1 MLGVLL
7 VLTISAFTVL
17 IFGPIVKKAG
27 FPFWWSLLMI
37 LPIFN
42 IVMIW
47 VFAFM
52 SWPVEKK
59 QKAEL
64 FYSGGGK

>member
-7 VLTISAFTVL
+7 LITFCAFAVL

-27 FPFWWSLLMI
+27 FPFWWALLMM

-42 IVMIW
+42 FIMIW

-52 SWPVEKK
+52 SWP
-59 QKAEL
+59 AENNTE
-64 FYSGGGK
+64 S